1 MAVRTPLVDDS
12 TNLREATT
20 AEMDQI
26 KAEMIRQYSL
36 NIPVT
41 LTVEPAGNPGSIGTL
56 TDTRLQA
63 GAAITGRVS
72 APATEAETAEPSQVT
87 ETYEKIK
94 QQIATVSTPVDTNN
108 KRFFAYYDDP
118 TDTVQTM
125 SLQDMIDTFGKPVVD
140 TLTNGS
146 FTTDQAGTY
155 RIHTATTLTGATLVN
170 VSGGGT
176 SDVVYRDRRA
186 DTTLYTAAGIPEAL
200 DQFQNINIYYLFRVD
215 AAAAGS
221 LPTLYNVD
229 GSNELQQISTTDVR
243 TILQEIVRHT
253 AVNVVGSRI
262 DYNYTTGTNLGSS
275 MVDTRLTGGSGN
287 YQTFEATVDD
297 YRAQEFPDGTPTT
310 INTYNLK
317 VQQT

>member
-12 TNLREATT
+12 SNLREATT
-20 AEMDQI
+20 AEIDQI

-41 LTVEPAGNPGSIGTL
+41 LTVVASGGNLGSL

-63 GAAITGRVS
+63 GAHSTSTTAF
-72 APATEAETAEPSQVT
+72 PTEATTAEPSTVT
-87 ETYEKIK
+87 VNYDKIS
-94 QQIATVSTPVDTNN
+94 QTISSVSTPVDTNN
-108 KRFFAYYDDP
+108 KRFFAYYDDA

-125 SLQDMIDTFGKPVVD
+125 NLQDMIDTFGAPVVD

-155 RIHTATTLTGATLVN
+155 RIHTGTTLTGATE
-170 VSGGGT
+170 VSGANT
-176 SDVVYRDRRA
+176 AVFVDTRA
-186 DTTLYTAAGIPEAL
+186 DTTLYTAAGIPETL
-200 DQFQNINIYYLFRVD
+200 DQPTTINSYYLFRVN

-221 LPTLYNVD
+221 LPTLYNID
-229 GSNELQQISTTDVR
+229 GSNQLQQISTTDVR
-243 TILQEIVRHT
+243 TILQEIIRHT

-262 DYNYTTGTNLGSS
+262 DYDYTTGTNLGSS
-275 MVDTRLTGGSGN
+275 MVDTRLNGSGN
-287 YQTFEATVDD
+287 YQTLFVNVDD

>member
-36 NIPVT
+36 SIPVT
-41 LTVEPAGNPGSIGTL
+41 LTVVASGGTIGSI

-72 APATEAETAEPSQVT
+72 APATEAETAEPSQVDV
-87 ETYEKIK
+87 TYDKIS
-94 QQIATVSTPVDTNN
+94 QTISSVSTPVDTNN

-125 SLQDMIDTFGKPVVD
+125 SLQDMIDTFGEPVVD

-155 RIHTATTLTGATLVN
+155 RIHTATTLTGATE
-170 VSGGGT
+170 VSGVNT
-176 SDVVYRDRRA
+176 AVFVDTRA
-186 DTTLYTAAGIPEAL
+186 DTTLYTFDGIPETL
-200 DQFQNINIYYLFRVD
+200 DQPTTINSYYLFRVD
-215 AAAAGS
+215 AATAGS

-287 YQTFEATVDD
+287 YQTFQATVDD

>member
-12 TNLREATT
+12 SNLREATT
-20 AEMDQI
+20 AEIDQI

-41 LTVEPAGNPGSIGTL
+41 LTVVASGGNLGSL

-63 GAAITGRVS
+63 GAHSTSTTAF
-72 APATEAETAEPSQVT
+72 PTEATTAEPSTVT
-87 ETYEKIK
+87 VNYDKIS
-94 QQIATVSTPVDTNN
+94 QTISSVSTPVDTNN

-118 TDTVQTM
+118 TDTIQTM
-125 SLQDMIDTFGKPVVD
+125 SLQDMIDTFGAPVVD

-155 RIHTATTLTGATLVN
+155 RIHTATTLTGATE
-170 VSGGGT
+170 VSGANT
-176 SDVVYRDRRA
+176 AVFVDTRA
-186 DTTLYTAAGIPEAL
+186 DTTLYTAAGIPETL
-200 DQFQNINIYYLFRVD
+200 DQPTTINSYYLFRVN

-221 LPTLYNVD
+221 LPTLYNID
-229 GSNELQQISTTDVR
+229 GSNQLQQISTTDVR
-243 TILQEIVRHT
+243 TILQEIIRHT

-262 DYNYTTGTNLGSS
+262 DYDYTTGTNLGSS
-275 MVDTRLTGGSGN
+275 MVDTRLNGSGN
-287 YQTFEATVDD
+287 YQTLFVNVDD

>member
-12 TNLREATT
+12 SNLREATT
-20 AEMDQI
+20 AEIDQI

-41 LTVEPAGNPGSIGTL
+41 LTVVASGGNLGSL

-63 GAAITGRVS
+63 GAHSTSTTAF
-72 APATEAETAEPSQVT
+72 PTEATTAEPSTVT
-87 ETYEKIK
+87 ANYDKIS
-94 QQIATVSTPVDTNN
+94 QTISSVSTPVDTNN
-108 KRFFAYYDDP
+108 KRFFAYYDNL
-118 TDTVQTM
+118 TDTIQTM
-125 SLQDMIDTFGKPVVD
+125 SLQDMIDTFGVPVVD
-140 TLTNGS
+140 TLTDGS

-155 RIHTATTLTGATLVN
+155 RIHTATTLTGATE
-170 VSGGGT
+170 VSGANT
-176 SDVVYRDRRA
+176 AVFLDTRA
-186 DTTLYTAAGIPEAL
+186 DTTLYTAAGIPETL
-200 DQFQNINIYYLFRVD
+200 DQPTTISSYYLFRVD

-221 LPTLYNVD
+221 LPTLYNID
-229 GSNELQQISTTDVR
+229 GSNQLQQISTTDVR
-243 TILQEIVRHT
+243 TILQEIIRHT

-262 DYNYTTGTNLGSS
+262 DYNYTTGTNLGTS
-275 MVDTRLTGGSGN
+275 MVDTRLNGSGN
-287 YQTFEATVDD
+287 YQTLFVNVDD

>member
-12 TNLREATT
+12 SNLREATT
-20 AEMDQI
+20 AEIDQI

-41 LTVEPAGNPGSIGTL
+41 LTVVASGGNLGSL

-63 GAAITGRVS
+63 GAHSTSTTAF
-72 APATEAETAEPSQVT
+72 PTEATTAEPSTVT
-87 ETYEKIK
+87 VNYDKIS
-94 QQIATVSTPVDTNN
+94 QTISSVSTPVDTNN
-108 KRFFAYYDDP
+108 KRFFAYYDDA

-125 SLQDMIDTFGKPVVD
+125 NLQDMIDTFGAPVVD

-155 RIHTATTLTGATLVN
+155 RIHTATTLTGATE
-170 VSGGGT
+170 VSGANT
-176 SDVVYRDRRA
+176 AVFVDTRA
-186 DTTLYTAAGIPEAL
+186 DTTLYTAAGIPETL
-200 DQFQNINIYYLFRVD
+200 DQPTTINSYYLFRVN

-221 LPTLYNVD
+221 LPTLYNID
-229 GSNELQQISTTDVR
+229 GSNQLQQISTTDVR
-243 TILQEIVRHT
+243 TILQEIIRHT

-262 DYNYTTGTNLGSS
+262 DYDYTTGTNLGSS
-275 MVDTRLTGGSGN
+275 MVDTRLNGSGN
-287 YQTFEATVDD
+287 YQTLFVNVDD

>member
-12 TNLREATT
+12 SNLREATT
-20 AEMDQI
+20 AEIDQI

-41 LTVEPAGNPGSIGTL
+41 LTVVASGGNLGSL

-63 GAAITGRVS
+63 GAHSTSTTAF
-72 APATEAETAEPSQVT
+72 PTEATTAEPSTVT
-87 ETYEKIK
+87 VNYDKIS
-94 QQIATVSTPVDTNN
+94 QTISSVSTPVDTNN

-125 SLQDMIDTFGKPVVD
+125 SLQDMIDTFGEPVVD

-146 FTTDQAGTY
+146 FTTNQAGTY
-155 RIHTATTLTGATLVN
+155 RIHTATTLTGATE
-170 VSGGGT
+170 VSGANT
-176 SDVVYRDRRA
+176 AVFVDTRA
-186 DTTLYTAAGIPEAL
+186 DTTLYTAAGIPETL
-200 DQFQNINIYYLFRVD
+200 DQPTTINSYYLFRVN

-221 LPTLYNVD
+221 LPTLYNID
-229 GSNELQQISTTDVR
+229 GSNQLQQISTTDVR
-243 TILQEIVRHT
+243 TILQEIIRHT

-262 DYNYTTGTNLGSS
+262 DYDYTTGTNLGSS
-275 MVDTRLTGGSGN
+275 MVDTRLNGSGN
-287 YQTFEATVDD
+287 YQTLFVNVDD

>member
-20 AEMDQI
+20 AEIDQI

-41 LTVEPAGNPGSIGTL
+41 LTVVASGGTL
-56 TDTRLQA
+56 GTISDTRLQA
-63 GAAITGRVS
+63 GAHSTSTTAF
-72 APATEAETAEPSQVT
+72 PTEATTAEPSTVT
-87 ETYEKIK
+87 VNYDKIS
-94 QQIATVSTPVDTNN
+94 QTISSVSTPVDTNN

-118 TDTVQTM
+118 TDTIQTM
-125 SLQDMIDTFGKPVVD
+125 SLQDMIDTFGVPVVD
-140 TLTNGS
+140 TLTDGS

-155 RIHTATTLTGATLVN
+155 RIHTATTLTGATE
-170 VSGGGT
+170 VSGANT
-176 SDVVYRDRRA
+176 AVFLDTRA
-186 DTTLYTAAGIPEAL
+186 DTTLYTAAGIPETL
-200 DQFQNINIYYLFRVD
+200 DQPTTISSYYLFRVD

-221 LPTLYNVD
+221 LPTLYNID
-229 GSNELQQISTTDVR
+229 GSNQLQQISTTDVR

-262 DYNYTTGTNLGSS
+262 DYNYTTGTNLGTS
-275 MVDTRLTGGSGN
+275 MVDTRLNGAGN
-287 YQTFEATVDD
+287 YQTLFVNVDD
-297 YRAQEFPDGTPTT
+297 YRAQEFPDGTATT

>member
-12 TNLREATT
+12 SNLREATT
-20 AEMDQI
+20 AEIDQI

-41 LTVEPAGNPGSIGTL
+41 LTVVASGGNLGSL
-56 TDTRLQA
+56 NDTRLQA
-63 GAAITGRVS
+63 GAHSTSTTAF
-72 APATEAETAEPSQVT
+72 PTEATTAEPSTVT
-87 ETYEKIK
+87 VNYDKIS
-94 QQIATVSTPVDTNN
+94 QTISSVSTPVDTNN

-118 TDTVQTM
+118 TDTIQTM
-125 SLQDMIDTFGKPVVD
+125 SLQDMIDTFGAPVVD

-146 FTTDQAGTY
+146 FTTAQAGTY
-155 RIHTATTLTGATLVN
+155 RIHTATTLTGATE
-170 VSGGGT
+170 VSGANT
-176 SDVVYRDRRA
+176 AVFVDTRA
-186 DTTLYTAAGIPEAL
+186 DTTLYTAAGIPETL
-200 DQFQNINIYYLFRVD
+200 DQPTTINSYYLFRVN

-221 LPTLYNVD
+221 LPTLYNID
-229 GSNELQQISTTDVR
+229 GSNQLQQISTTDVR
-243 TILQEIVRHT
+243 TILQEIIRHT

-262 DYNYTTGTNLGSS
+262 DYDYTTGTNLGSS
-275 MVDTRLTGGSGN
+275 MVDTRLNGSGN
-287 YQTFEATVDD
+287 YQTLFVNVDD

>member
-12 TNLREATT
+12 SILREANT
-20 AEMDQI
+20 AEIDQI

-41 LTVEPAGNPGSIGTL
+41 LTVEPAANPGSIGTL

-63 GAAITGRVS
+63 GAHSTSTTAF
-72 APATEAETAEPSQVT
+72 PTEATTAEPTIVT
-87 ETYEKIK
+87 DTYEKIK

-118 TDTVQTM
+118 TDTIQTM
-125 SLQDMIDTFGKPVVD
+125 SLQDMIDTFGAPVVD

-146 FTTDQAGTY
+146 FTTAQAGTY
-155 RIHTATTLTGATLVN
+155 RIHNANTLTGATLIPA
-170 VSGGGT
+170 SGGGT
-176 SDVVYRDRRA
+176 SEVVYRDRRA
-186 DTTLYTAAGIPEAL
+186 NTTLYTAAGIPEAL
-200 DQFQNINIYYLFRVD
+200 DQFQNINIYYLFQVD

-221 LPTLYNVD
+221 LPTLYNID
-229 GSNELQQISTTDVR
+229 GSNQLQQISTTDVR

-262 DYNYTTGTNLGSS
+262 DYNYTTGTNLGTS
-275 MVDTRLTGGSGN
+275 MVDTRLNGAGN
-287 YQTFEATVDD
+287 YQTLFVNVDD
-297 YRAQEFPDGTPTT
+297 YRAQEFPDGTAAT

>member
-20 AEMDQI
+20 AEIDQI

-41 LTVEPAGNPGSIGTL
+41 LTVVASGGTL
-56 TDTRLQA
+56 GTISDTRLQA
-63 GAAITGRVS
+63 GAYSTSTTAF
-72 APATEAETAEPSQVT
+72 PTEATTAEPSTVT
-87 ETYEKIK
+87 VNYDKIS
-94 QQIATVSTPVDTNN
+94 QTISSVSTPVDTNN
-108 KRFFAYYDDP
+108 KRFFAYYDDG

-125 SLQDMIDTFGKPVVD
+125 NLQDMIDTFGGPVVD

-155 RIHTATTLTGATLVN
+155 RIHTATTLSGATE
-170 VSGGGT
+170 VSGANT
-176 SDVVYRDRRA
+176 AVFLDTRA
-186 DTTLYTAAGIPEAL
+186 DTTLYTAAGIPETL
-200 DQFQNINIYYLFRVD
+200 DQPTTINSYYLFRVD

-221 LPTLYNVD
+221 LPTLYNID
-229 GSNELQQISTTDVR
+229 GSNQLQQISTTDVR
-243 TILQEIVRHT
+243 TILQEIIRHT

-262 DYNYTTGTNLGSS
+262 DYNYTTGTNLGTS
-275 MVDTRLTGGSGN
+275 MVDTKLNGSGN
-287 YQTFEATVDD
+287 YQTLIVNVDD

>member
-20 AEMDQI
+20 AEIDQI

-41 LTVEPAGNPGSIGTL
+41 LTVVASGGTL
-56 TDTRLQA
+56 GTISDTRLQA
-63 GAAITGRVS
+63 GAHSTSTTAF
-72 APATEAETAEPSQVT
+72 PTEATTAEPSTVT
-87 ETYEKIK
+87 VNYDKIS
-94 QQIATVSTPVDTNN
+94 QTISSVSTPVDTNN

-118 TDTVQTM
+118 TDTIQTM
-125 SLQDMIDTFGKPVVD
+125 SLQDMIDTFGGPVVD
-140 TLTNGS
+140 TLTDGS

-155 RIHTATTLTGATLVN
+155 RIHTATTLTGATE
-170 VSGGGT
+170 VSGANT
-176 SDVVYRDRRA
+176 AVFLDTRA
-186 DTTLYTAAGIPEAL
+186 DTTLYTAAGIPETL
-200 DQFQNINIYYLFRVD
+200 DQPTTISSYYLFRVD

-221 LPTLYNVD
+221 LPTLYNID
-229 GSNELQQISTTDVR
+229 GSNQLQQISTTDVR

-262 DYNYTTGTNLGSS
+262 DYNYTTGTNLGTS
-275 MVDTRLTGGSGN
+275 MVDTRLNGAGN
-287 YQTFEATVDD
+287 YQTLFVNVDD

>member
-20 AEMDQI
+20 AEIDQI

-41 LTVEPAGNPGSIGTL
+41 LTVVASGGTL
-56 TDTRLQA
+56 GTISDTRLQA
-63 GAAITGRVS
+63 GAHSTSTTAF
-72 APATEAETAEPSQVT
+72 PTEATTAEPSTVT
-87 ETYEKIK
+87 VNYDKIS
-94 QQIATVSTPVDTNN
+94 QTISSVSTPVDTNN

-118 TDTVQTM
+118 TDTIQTM
-125 SLQDMIDTFGKPVVD
+125 SLQDMIDTFGVPVVD
-140 TLTNGS
+140 TLTDGS

-155 RIHTATTLTGATLVN
+155 RIHTATTLTGATE
-170 VSGGGT
+170 VSGANT
-176 SDVVYRDRRA
+176 AVFLDTRA
-186 DTTLYTAAGIPEAL
+186 DTTLYTAAGIPETL
-200 DQFQNINIYYLFRVD
+200 DQPTTISSYYLFRVD

-221 LPTLYNVD
+221 LPTLYNID
-229 GSNELQQISTTDVR
+229 GSNQLQQISTTDVR

-262 DYNYTTGTNLGSS
+262 DYNYTTGTNLGTSL
-275 MVDTRLTGGSGN
+275 VDTRLNGAGN
-287 YQTFEATVDD
+287 YQTLFVNVDD
-297 YRAQEFPDGTPTT
+297 YRAQEFPDGTATT

>member
-12 TNLREATT
+12 SNLREATT
-20 AEMDQI
+20 AEIDQI

-41 LTVEPAGNPGSIGTL
+41 LTVVASGGNLGSL

-63 GAAITGRVS
+63 GAHSTSTTAF
-72 APATEAETAEPSQVT
+72 PTEATTAEPSTVT
-87 ETYEKIK
+87 VNYDKIS
-94 QQIATVSTPVDTNN
+94 QTISSVSTPVDTNN

-118 TDTVQTM
+118 TDTIQTM
-125 SLQDMIDTFGKPVVD
+125 SLQDMIDTFGAPVVD

-155 RIHTATTLTGATLVN
+155 RIHTGTTLTGATE
-170 VSGGGT
+170 VSGANT
-176 SDVVYRDRRA
+176 AVFVDTRA
-186 DTTLYTAAGIPEAL
+186 DTTLYTAAGIPETL
-200 DQFQNINIYYLFRVD
+200 DQPTTINSYYLFRVN

-221 LPTLYNVD
+221 LPTLYNID
-229 GSNELQQISTTDVR
+229 GSNQLQQISTTDVR
-243 TILQEIVRHT
+243 TILQEIIRHT

-262 DYNYTTGTNLGSS
+262 DYDYTTGTNLGSS
-275 MVDTRLTGGSGN
+275 MVDTRLNGSGN
-287 YQTFEATVDD
+287 YQTLFVNVDD

>member
-20 AEMDQI
+20 AEIDQI

-41 LTVEPAGNPGSIGTL
+41 LTVVASGGTL
-56 TDTRLQA
+56 GTISDTRLQA
-63 GAAITGRVS
+63 GAYSTSTTAF
-72 APATEAETAEPSQVT
+72 PTEATTAEPSTVT
-87 ETYEKIK
+87 VNYDKIS
-94 QQIATVSTPVDTNN
+94 QTISSVSTPVDTNN
-108 KRFFAYYDDP
+108 KRFFAYYDDG

-125 SLQDMIDTFGKPVVD
+125 NLQDMIDTFGGPVVD

-155 RIHTATTLTGATLVN
+155 RIHTATTLSGATE
-170 VSGGGT
+170 VSGANT
-176 SDVVYRDRRA
+176 AVFLDTRA
-186 DTTLYTAAGIPEAL
+186 DTTLYTAAGIPETL
-200 DQFQNINIYYLFRVD
+200 DQPTTINSYYLFRVD

-221 LPTLYNVD
+221 LPTLYNID
-229 GSNELQQISTTDVR
+229 GSNQLQQISTTDVR
-243 TILQEIVRHT
+243 TILQEIIRHT

-262 DYNYTTGTNLGSS
+262 DYNYTTGTNLGTS
-275 MVDTRLTGGSGN
+275 MVDTKLNGSGN
-287 YQTFEATVDD
+287 YQTLFVNVND

>member
-12 TNLREATT
+12 SNLREATT
-20 AEMDQI
+20 AEIDQI

-41 LTVEPAGNPGSIGTL
+41 LTVVASGGNLGSL

-63 GAAITGRVS
+63 GAHSTSTTAF
-72 APATEAETAEPSQVT
+72 PTEATTAEPSTVT
-87 ETYEKIK
+87 ANYDKIS
-94 QQIATVSTPVDTNN
+94 QTISSVSTPVDTNN
-108 KRFFAYYDDP
+108 KRFFAYYDNL
-118 TDTVQTM
+118 TDTIQTM
-125 SLQDMIDTFGKPVVD
+125 SLQDMIDTFGAPVVD

-155 RIHTATTLTGATLVN
+155 RIHTATTLTGATE
-170 VSGGGT
+170 VSGANT
-176 SDVVYRDRRA
+176 AVFVDTRA
-186 DTTLYTAAGIPEAL
+186 DTTLYTAAGIPETL
-200 DQFQNINIYYLFRVD
+200 DQPTTINSYYLFRVN

-221 LPTLYNVD
+221 LPTLYNID
-229 GSNELQQISTTDVR
+229 GSNQLQQISTTDVR
-243 TILQEIVRHT
+243 TILQEIIRHT

-262 DYNYTTGTNLGSS
+262 DYDYTTGTNLGSS
-275 MVDTRLTGGSGN
+275 MVDTRLNGSGN
-287 YQTFEATVDD
+287 YQTLFVNVDD

>member
-20 AEMDQI
+20 AEIDQI

-41 LTVEPAGNPGSIGTL
+41 LTVVASGGTL
-56 TDTRLQA
+56 GTISDTRLQA
-63 GAAITGRVS
+63 GAHSTSTTAF
-72 APATEAETAEPSQVT
+72 PTEATTAEPSTVT
-87 ETYEKIK
+87 VNYDKIS
-94 QQIATVSTPVDTNN
+94 QTISSVSTPVDTNN

-118 TDTVQTM
+118 TDTIQTM
-125 SLQDMIDTFGKPVVD
+125 SLQDMIDTFGGPVVD
-140 TLTNGS
+140 TLTDGS

-155 RIHTATTLTGATLVN
+155 RIHTATTLTGATE
-170 VSGGGT
+170 VSGANT
-176 SDVVYRDRRA
+176 AVFLDTRA
-186 DTTLYTAAGIPEAL
+186 DTTLYTAAGIPETL
-200 DQFQNINIYYLFRVD
+200 DQPTTISSYYLFRVD

-221 LPTLYNVD
+221 LPTLYNID
-229 GSNELQQISTTDVR
+229 GSNQLQQISTTDVR

-262 DYNYTTGTNLGSS
+262 DYNYTTGTNLGTS
-275 MVDTRLTGGSGN
+275 MVDTRLNGAGN
-287 YQTFEATVDD
+287 YQTLFVNVDD
-297 YRAQEFPDGTPTT
+297 YRAQEFPDGTATT